1 MSAALDVQSLS
12 SGYGRIPILNGV
24 QFRVATGEVLGILGH
39 NGMGKTTLLRTLMG
53 YTPAT
58 SGSIKIDGI
67 DITHEPTY
75 RRANLGLGYVPQ
87 GRQIFPHLSAYENLQ
102 MGCATVGE
110 GADRIIE
117 GVLGRFAR
125 LRRLLTRS
133 GSALSG
139 GEQQLLALARCL
151 CSQPKMMLLDEPS
164 EGIQPSILD
173 EIAAVLAQVK
183 SDSPTSII
191 LVEQNVEFLKALA
204 DRVLMIYRGRIVGE
218 LPGSE
223 VTMHTIDQHIMDQH
237 VM

>member
-58 SGSIKIDGI
+58 SGSIKINGI

-173 EIAAVLAQVK
+173 RRPCVDDLSRPNSRRTARIRSYHAYHRPTHHGSTRDVAK
-183 SDSPTSII
+183 SRTARPS
-191 LVEQNVEFLKALA
+191 L
-204 DRVLMIYRGRIVGE
+204 Y
-218 LPGSE
+218 
-223 VTMHTIDQHIMDQH
+223 
-237 VM
+237 